1 MLMDHGDDH
10 VPARL
15 NAMLARIAMHSSKE
29 EDTHLDLTRR
39 SSEIAKAVELLVE
52 LYGDKA
58 LDRATLL
65 EKRSAVSGFAR
76 SVREALEARRAST
89 MDTVYRVT
97 SS

>member
-1 MLMDHGDDH
+1 MDHGDDH

-15 NAMLARIAMHSSKE
+15 NAMLARIAMHSSPKQ

-39 SSEIAKAVELLVE
+39 RSEIAKAVELLME
-52 LYGDKA
+52 LYGEQA
-58 LDRATLL
+58 LERATLL

-76 SVREALEARRAST
+76 SVREAVEARVASAT
-89 MDTVYRVT
+89 DTPLRVK